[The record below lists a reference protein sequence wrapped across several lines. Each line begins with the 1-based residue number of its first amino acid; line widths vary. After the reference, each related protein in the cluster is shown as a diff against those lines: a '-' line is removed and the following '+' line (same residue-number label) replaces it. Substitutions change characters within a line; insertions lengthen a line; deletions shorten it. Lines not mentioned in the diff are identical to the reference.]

1 MLPFDEIPDDLV
13 PLTAHFKH
21 LLTLASSAQPILLFL
36 DSVDQLTGVQGNK
49 LSWLPTR
56 LPLNCKMILSCAAEE
71 SNPVI
76 SRDYHLLRR
85 MIDTEESFI
94 EVTALGEELAM
105 DVIK

>member
-1 MLPFDEIPDDLV
+1 MDYIF
-13 PLTAHFKH
+13 
-21 LLTLASSAQPILLFL
+21 Q
-36 DSVDQLTGVQGNK
+36 
-49 LSWLPTR
+49 
-56 LPLNCKMILSCAAEE
+56 MILSCAAEE

-76 SRDYHLLRR
+76 SKDYQLLRR

>member
-1 MLPFDEIPDDLV
+1 
-13 PLTAHFKH
+13 
-21 LLTLASSAQPILLFL
+21 
-36 DSVDQLTGVQGNK
+36 
-49 LSWLPTR
+49 
-56 LPLNCKMILSCAAEE
+56 MILSCAAEE